1 MLAEDVKF
9 CPRCGT
15 ELEEKERAGKIR
27 PVCPACDWV
36 FFPDPK
42 VAVAA
47 VVERGGEVLLV
58 QRAYHPFRG
67 KWMLPAGFVDA
78 GEDPEKAAL
87 REVLEETNL
96 KVRIKEL
103 MMVMSGQEYEK
114 GAHILIV
121 YRAEILKGKL
131 AAGDD
136 ALSADFY
143 NLDALPPLA
152 FSSTRSILSA
162 L

>member
-1 MLAEDVKF
+1 
-9 CPRCGT
+9 
-15 ELEEKERAGKIR
+15 
-27 PVCPACDWV
+27 
-36 FFPDPK
+36 
-42 VAVAA
+42 
-47 VVERGGEVLLV
+47 
-58 QRAYHPFRG
+58 
-67 KWMLPAGFVDA
+67 MLPAGFVDA

-103 MMVMSGQEYEK
+103 MMVLSGQEYEK

-121 YRAEILKGKL
+121 YRADLLNGRLK
-131 AAGDD
+131 AGDD
-136 ALSADFY
+136 ALSAAFY

-152 FSSTRSILSA
+152 FSSTMSILSS